1 MITLMDVRDSR
12 CCWAHLLQGVRGTI
26 RPPIPLV
33 PSLPPDTAP
42 PNIFSAKVVVIFFL
56 GCAAIDFVW
65 GYFRERSVPAGVI
78 SAVGGLF
85 GTAWYLLLGR
95 WMSQLLKRGSQ
106 DNDRTSS
113 F

>member
-1 MITLMDVRDSR
+1 MCGTPAAVGLIFCKECGGRFARPFRWSR
-12 CCWAHLLQGVRGTI
+12 LFRQTPLLRTF
-26 RPPIPLV
+26 
-33 PSLPPDTAP
+33 SLPRWLL
-42 PNIFSAKVVVIFFL
+42 FSSL